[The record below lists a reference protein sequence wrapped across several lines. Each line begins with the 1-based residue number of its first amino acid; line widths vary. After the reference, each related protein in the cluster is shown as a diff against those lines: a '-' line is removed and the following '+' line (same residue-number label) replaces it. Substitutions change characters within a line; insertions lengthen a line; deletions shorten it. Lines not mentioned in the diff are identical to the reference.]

1 MILNLTDVEY
11 PGDEVITPDEE
22 DAQLLYDALQDV
34 DRIDEVILLIS
45 GYEPHTVIV
54 DISDEYYVRLREGL
68 ENIELILGVNYE
80 CA

>member
-11 PGDEVITPDEE
+11 PGDEVTTPDEE
-22 DAQLLYDALQDV
+22 DSQLLYTALQDIN
-34 DRIDEVILLIS
+34 RIDEVILLLS

-54 DISDEYYVRLREGL
+54 DISDEYFVELREGL